1 MTDDSETIAMR
12 VTVIGGGPIAE
23 IGMSSVAD
31 EQQHFCSCVGTTHF
45 DLRLAQRGLSFD
57 CRGWVHFI
65 TLDFRTRRAAARQ
78 CLRLFVVGAAGRS
91 SGGLFCLA
99 GPLPIRMAAR

>member
-31 EQQHFCSCVGTTHF
+31 
-45 DLRLAQRGLSFD
+45 
-57 CRGWVHFI
+57 
-65 TLDFRTRRAAARQ
+65 
-78 CLRLFVVGAAGRS
+78 
-91 SGGLFCLA
+91 
-99 GPLPIRMAAR
+99 